1 MAELVNTED
10 VADRAGRLME
20 VADALLDKVDKIL
33 QEDGI
38 LSPASAKHLADVLKI
53 LKDIGTAKPREEEV
67 PSVTVT
73 LEGGLKVY
81 AG

>member
-1 MAELVNTED
+1 MAELVNAAEA
-10 VADRAGRLME
+10 ADRAGRLMA
-20 VADALLDKVDKIL
+20 VADELLKKVDEIL
-33 QEDGI
+33 HEDEI

-53 LKDIGTAKPREEEV
+53 LKDIGTAKPREEEI

>member
-20 VADALLDKVDKIL
+20 VADTLLDKVDEIL
-33 QEDGI
+33 HEDEI

>member
-1 MAELVNTED
+1 MAELVNAAEA
-10 VADRAGRLME
+10 ADRAGRLME
-20 VADALLDKVDKIL
+20 VADALLEEVYKIL

-53 LKDIGTAKPREEEV
+53 LKDIGTARHQEEEI

>member
-1 MAELVNTED
+1 MAELVNAAE
-10 VADRAGRLME
+10 AAERAGRLMA
-20 VADALLDKVDKIL
+20 VADALLDKVGEIL

-53 LKDIGTAKPREEEV
+53 LKDIGTARHQEEEI